1 MLAHLSVRDFA
12 IVERLELELRAGM
25 TVLTGETGAG
35 KSILIDALGLT
46 LGERASTKV
55 VRSGAAQAEVVAVF
69 ELAPGSEAARHLESH
84 DLTSR
89 DDECIL
95 RRTVSA
101 DGRSR
106 AYINGRPTP
115 LQMLRE
121 LGDLL
126 VDIHG
131 QHEHQSLLKATAQRR
146 ILDEYADHGDALG
159 RLAALVDRWQ
169 ETRAAIDALTG
180 GPEARE
186 QRLDYLRYQVAELDA
201 LDVRSEELE
210 ALDEEH
216 RRLSHASELLAI
228 CARSLDDI
236 EGDDGS
242 GGGSGDRSIS
252 SRLASIMGGLEEMIA
267 IDKDVEDIRALLD
280 GAGIQ
285 LREAAAG
292 LRHYRDR
299 IDVDPERLRMLEQR
313 VSAIHDAARKHR
325 VETRELPALH
335 AALRSEIEAIEGA
348 GARLA
353 ELRDTLD
360 AVQKSYADAAGAL
373 HESRASAAETLSE
386 VVTKNVQALGMPKG
400 RFEIV
405 IESDPDAPPSRS
417 GYDSVAFEVAINPG
431 QPLMPLAKVAS
442 GGELSRIS
450 LAIQVIA
457 TRMSGVPTLIFDEV
471 DAGVGGRVA
480 EIVGRELR
488 RLADKR
494 QVLCVTHLPQVASL
508 AQQHVQVQ
516 KRSKRRETHTDLRSL
531 SGEGRV
537 EEIARM
543 LGGVTI
549 TDQALAHAREM
560 LEQA

>member
-12 IVERLELELRAGM
+12 IVDRLELELRAGM

-55 VRSGAAQAEVVAVF
+55 VRSGAPQAEVVAVF
-69 ELAPGSEAARHLESH
+69 ELAPGSEAACHLESH
-84 DLTSR
+84 DLASR

-106 AYINGRPTP
+106 AYINGRPMP

-131 QHEHQSLLKATAQRR
+131 QHEHQSLLKAAAQRR

-169 ETRAAIDALTG
+169 ETHAAIDALTG
-180 GPEARE
+180 GPDARE

-201 LDVRSEELE
+201 LDVREEELGT
-210 ALDEEH
+210 LDEEH

-228 CARSLDDI
+228 CARSLDGI
-236 EGDDGS
+236 ESDEDGLGDKNLS
-242 GGGSGDRSIS
+242 LS
-252 SRLASIMGGLEEMIA
+252 SRLASIMGDLDEMIA
-267 IDKDVEDIRALLD
+267 IDQGVEDIRALLD

-285 LREAAAG
+285 LREAAAE

-299 IDVDPERLRMLEQR
+299 IDVDPQRLQTLEQR
-313 VSAIHDAARKHR
+313 VTAIHDAARKHR

-335 AALRSEIEAIEGA
+335 AALRSEIEEIEGA
-348 GARLA
+348 GARLT

-360 AVQKSYADAAGAL
+360 EVQKAYLDAASDL
-373 HESRASAAETLSE
+373 HQSRVSAAETLSE
-386 VVTKNVQALGMPKG
+386 IVTDNIQALGMPKG
-400 RFEIV
+400 HFEIV

-417 GYDSVAFEVAINPG
+417 GFDSVAFEVAINPG

-516 KRSKRRETHTDLRSL
+516 KSSKRRETHTDLRSL